1 MVTTVVCI
9 TPPHTAGPKLGHTQ
23 QIQDYWW
30 EWSAETDGSSTG
42 LLPSITQFILAGP
55 QRLPTGSS
63 KEHRHHPDQQWLT
76 SYMEGGL
83 HPTGIEDYVLHGGR
97 TTFYTEGRP
106 RPTQM
111 EDCYRE
117 ADSFE
122 AVLFSHFMDAVCRG
136 WGTYMPQCT
145 EACVL
150 SFHYGFQGPNSGFK
164 AWWQKLL
171 HQFPTV

>member
-1 MVTTVVCI
+1 MLGYREAMVSWL
-9 TPPHTAGPKLGHTQ
+9 PL
-23 QIQDYWW
+23 
-30 EWSAETDGSSTG
+30 WSASPHPTLLAPNWGTHSKYRTTDGSSTG

-83 HPTGIEDYVLHGGR
+83 HPTRMEDYILHGGR

-106 RPTQM
+106 HPTQI

-122 AVLFSHFMDAVCRG
+122 AVLFSHFMDTVCRG
-136 WGTYMPQCT
+136 LDHINASMYGGVCSLLPLWIPGTK
-145 EACVL
+145 
-150 SFHYGFQGPNSGFK
+150 FRF
-164 AWWQKLL
+164 
-171 HQFPTV
+171 